1 MHKRQIIY
9 YALCPIPDAEFVR
22 SIIIDLTAAAN
33 KRPQTVDPRGERVM
47 LSILDQFC
55 RRRDGQDHCVAYM
68 PPRSLR
74 EHILYCASLLA
85 KLEGLA
91 HVIMN
96 EDDRNWTAMRSLPGC
111 LE

>member
-1 MHKRQIIY
+1 
-9 YALCPIPDAEFVR
+9 
-22 SIIIDLTAAAN
+22 
-33 KRPQTVDPRGERVM
+33 
-47 LSILDQFC
+47 
-55 RRRDGQDHCVAYM
+55 M